1 MTREQRCRRGGPYPV
16 RAFTFRASSSFVAL
30 LAVCVV
36 AALGAAISA
45 ATLPPCHAG
54 LNACATATSQATQ
67 GSVQQQPGSG
77 RAGQRLID
85 AAKAR
90 DRVALR
96 ALLSEGTDA
105 NTRAVDGATA
115 LHWAVHRDDLD
126 AVDLLLQAGANV
138 EATNRYGVA
147 PLALASLNGAAAM
160 IEILLDA
167 GANPNTTQPGGE
179 TALMTA
185 ARTGVVAAVRVLL
198 GRGADPNA
206 SEAAKGQ
213 TALMWAAA
221 ENNADVVHALAEA
234 GADVHARSNT
244 TLDLTPNE
252 PGDKGFTALLFAA
265 RAGQID
271 AARTLLEAGGNVDDT
286 LVDGTS
292 ALVLAVMSA
301 HYDMG
306 VFLLERGANPDA
318 AQQGWTALH
327 QLAWTRRPSRG
338 PTTVGPVARGAIDSL
353 TLARALLASGADV
366 NAPITKEA
374 VEIYVGRNQMNRLGA
389 TPFFMA
395 AHRED
400 VEYMRLLA
408 ATGADPFRPNADG
421 TTPLMAAAGVG
432 LWFPG
437 ESPGTPAE
445 AAEAVA
451 FCLELGGDATTVDVN
466 GDTALHGAAYWD
478 SPRAV
483 ELLVAA
489 GARLDATNETGWTP
503 LRIADGVAITA
514 SIHASPATAALLR
527 RLMTERGLPV
537 PEPTLGVAK

>member
-1 MTREQRCRRGGPYPV
+1 MP
-16 RAFTFRASSSFVAL
+16 L
-30 LAVCVV
+30 LAVCL
-36 AALGAAISA
+36 AAATGAAISA
-45 ATLPPCHAG
+45 ARLPPVGQNTG
-54 LNACATATSQATQ
+54 LQRTFSQ
-67 GSVQQQPGSG
+67 GSVQQQSRSD
-77 RAGQRLID
+77 RAGQRLIG
-85 AAKAR
+85 AAKAG
-90 DRVALR
+90 DRVTLR

-126 AVDLLLQAGANV
+126 AVGLLIRAGANV

-147 PLALASLNGAAAM
+147 PLALASLNGAAPV
-160 IEILLDA
+160 IETLLDA
-167 GANPNTTQPGGE
+167 GADPNATQPGGE

-198 GRGADPNA
+198 GRGADPDAREA
-206 SEAAKGQ
+206 SKGQ

-221 ENNADVVHALAEA
+221 ENNADVVRVLVAA
-234 GADVHARSNT
+234 GADIHARSNT
-244 TLDLTPNE
+244 SLDLTPNE

-265 RAGQID
+265 RAGQIE
-271 AARTLLEAGGNVDDT
+271 AARALLDAGGNVDDT
-286 LVDGTS
+286 LSDGTS
-292 ALVLAVMSA
+292 ALVLSILSA
-301 HYDMG
+301 QFDMG
-306 VFLLERGANPDA
+306 VFLLEHGANPDA
-318 AQQGWTALH
+318 AEQGWTALH

-338 PTTVGPVARGAIDSL
+338 PTTVGPVARGAVDSL
-353 TLARALLASGADV
+353 TFARALLAHGADV
-366 NAPITKEA
+366 NAPITNEA

-408 ATGADPFRPNADG
+408 ASGADPFRPNEEG

-451 FCLELGGDATTVDVN
+451 FCLELGADARTVDAN

-489 GARLDATNETGWTP
+489 GARLDATNEIGWTP

-514 SIHASPATAALLR
+514 SIHASPKTAELLR
-527 RLMTERGLPV
+527 QLMTDRGLPV

>member
-1 MTREQRCRRGGPYPV
+1 MPGLALAGVCLFTDVTVATQPARQV
-16 RAFTFRASSSFVAL
+16 RAQTAEAAQVRSEPRPDAAGRRL
-30 LAVCVV
+30 LE
-36 AALGAAISA
+36 
-45 ATLPPCHAG
+45 
-54 LNACATATSQATQ
+54 
-67 GSVQQQPGSG
+67 
-77 RAGQRLID
+77 
-85 AAKAR
+85 AAKAGDTAAVR
-90 DRVALR
+90 GLLR
-96 ALLSEGTDA
+96 QGADA
-105 NTRAVDGATA
+105 RTRAVDGATA
-115 LHWAVHRDDLD
+115 LHWAVHRDDLQ
-126 AVDLLLQAGANV
+126 ATLMLMHAGADV
-138 EATNRYGVA
+138 QATNRYGVA
-147 PLALASLNGAAAM
+147 PLALACLNGNAPL
-160 IEILLDA
+160 IGTLLNA
-167 GANPNTTQPGGE
+167 GADPNTTQPGGE
-179 TALMTA
+179 TALMTS
-185 ARTGVVAAVRVLL
+185 ARTGVAEAVRVLL
-198 GRGADPNA
+198 VRGADPNA
-206 SEAAKGQ
+206 REHAKGQ

-221 ENNADVVHALAEA
+221 EDNADVVRVLVDA

-244 TLDLTPNE
+244 SLDLTPNE

-265 RAGQID
+265 RAGRIE
-271 AARTLLEAGGNVDDT
+271 AARALLEAGANVDDT
-286 LVDGTS
+286 LSDGTS
-292 ALVLAVMSA
+292 ALVLATLSA

-306 VFLLERGANPDA
+306 VFLLERGADPDA
-318 AQQGWTALH
+318 AEQGWTALH

-338 PTTVGPVARGAIDSL
+338 PTTVGPVARGAVDSL
-353 TLARALLASGADV
+353 TFARALLAHGADV
-366 NAPITKEA
+366 NAPITNEA

-408 ATGADPFRPNADG
+408 DSGADPFRPNAEG

-437 ESPGTPAE
+437 ESPGTPEE
-445 AAEAVA
+445 AAAAVELS
-451 FCLELGGDATTVDVN
+451 LELGGDATTVDAN

-489 GARLDATNETGWTP
+489 GARLDVTNAQGWTP

-514 SIHASPATAALLR
+514 SIHASPDTAALLR

>member
-1 MTREQRCRRGGPYPV
+1 MTRKQRVKESLRAAGP
-16 RAFTFRASSSFVAL
+16 AWFAL
-30 LAVCVV
+30 LLVLVCDSQAAAREPASGQGPAAVV
-36 AALGAAISA
+36 AEAPLGRWQPSPDSA
-45 ATLPPCHAG
+45 
-54 LNACATATSQATQ
+54 
-67 GSVQQQPGSG
+67 G
-77 RAGQRLID
+77 RRLIA

-90 DRVALR
+90 DTTALR
-96 ALLSEGTDA
+96 DLLAQGADA
-105 NTRAVDGATA
+105 TTRAVDGTTP
-115 LHWAVHRDDLD
+115 LHWAVHRDNLE
-126 AVDLLLQAGANV
+126 AADLLLRAGADV
-138 EATNRYGVA
+138 RATNRYGVA
-147 PLALASLNGAAAM
+147 PLALASLNGHAAM
-160 IEILLDA
+160 IETLLDA
-167 GANPNTTQPGGE
+167 GADANATQPGGE

-185 ARTGVVAAVRVLL
+185 ARTGVVEAVHVLL
-198 GRGADPNA
+198 ARGADPNA
-206 SEAAKGQ
+206 REDTKRQ

-221 ENNADVVHALAEA
+221 ENNADVIHALVAA
-234 GADVHARSNT
+234 GADIHARSNIS
-244 TLDLTPNE
+244 LDLTPNE
-252 PGDKGFTALLFAA
+252 PGDRGFTALLFAA
-265 RAGQID
+265 RAGQIE
-271 AARTLLEAGGNVDDT
+271 AARALLDTGGNVDDT
-286 LVDGTS
+286 LSDGTS
-292 ALVLAVMSA
+292 ALVLSILSA
-301 HYDMG
+301 QFDMG
-306 VFLLERGANPDA
+306 VFLLEHGADPDA
-318 AQQGWTALH
+318 AEQGWTALH

-338 PTTVGPVARGAIDSL
+338 PTTVGPVARGAVDSL
-353 TLARALLASGADV
+353 SFARALLAHGADV

-374 VEIYVGRNQMNRLGA
+374 VEIYVGRNRMNRLGA

-408 ATGADPFRPNADG
+408 AHGADPFRPNVEG

-451 FCLELGGDATTVDVN
+451 FCLELGGDATTVDAN

-489 GARLDATNETGWTP
+489 GARLDATNEIGWTP

-514 SIHASPATAALLR
+514 SIHASPETAALLR

-537 PEPTLGVAK
+537 REPTLGVAK